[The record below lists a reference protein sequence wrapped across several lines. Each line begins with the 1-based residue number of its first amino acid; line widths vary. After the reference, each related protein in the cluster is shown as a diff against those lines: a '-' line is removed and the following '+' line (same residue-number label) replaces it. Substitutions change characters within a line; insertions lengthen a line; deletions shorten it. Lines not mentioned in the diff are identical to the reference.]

1 MKRSGDVQES
11 GFTLSPMDDLNDLR
25 MSFDALPLLHH
36 VKRFIAETVN
46 PMSEEF
52 ERLGR
57 HKVDIWSYAPG
68 QLEVLEAAKEYPVFA
83 NLDACFQSTMKR

>member
-52 ERLGR
+52 ER
-57 HKVDIWSYAPG
+57 
-68 QLEVLEAAKEYPVFA
+68 
-83 NLDACFQSTMKR
+83 